1 MKNNQFLE
9 TTATMMTGYESNV
22 LLAISVDGKLD
33 WILDSRIAYHLCKL
47 KKKLS
52 LQINAGR
59 SLLLHLWTK
68 IRKIEA
74 QTKRKE
80 RKEKREKQRGS
91 GEGGENWKRKG

>member
-1 MKNNQFLE
+1 MIEADN
-9 TTATMMTGYESNV
+9 YV
-22 LLAISVDGKLD
+22 LLTASTDGKLD

-52 LQINAGR
+52 LQINAGS

-74 QTKRKE
+74 QTK